1 LHLAGVALAAS
12 HSLSRSL
19 HAADWQIDH
28 QCSQFLDTDA
38 LSLAEAR
45 LATVET
51 IARSAVEHKGDAVL
65 RVLGEGFVAQM
76 E

>member
-1 LHLAGVALAAS
+1 MAGYERLINNRVTGIGQHGIAAC
-12 HSLSRSL
+12 L
-19 HAADWQIDH
+19 
-28 QCSQFLDTDA
+28 QFLDTDA